1 MQLLFVLST
10 WTLLPNQTM
19 GKPYQ
24 QQDGD
29 NTLDI
34 FAERELGPSEVV
46 NETSQSR
53 SKRQVLD
60 GLSAVCPGTYHDY
73 SGPLSTTAD
82 GCVKRWSYCP
92 KYNLYEAECKSTSF
106 SCLSNIPIYGYAKCQ
121 GVPKTVT
128 VTLSNGQKK
137 TLRITS
143 TCECA

>member
-1 MQLLFVLST
+1 
-10 WTLLPNQTM
+10 M
-19 GKPYQ
+19 GKPYR
-24 QQDGD
+24 QQDGHD
-29 NTLDI
+29 KPDI
-34 FAERELGPSEVV
+34 LAERELGPSEAV

-60 GLSAVCPGTYHDY
+60 GLSAVCSGTSRD
-73 SGPLSTTAD
+73 SLRPSPMKAD
-82 GCVKRWSYCP
+82 GCVRRWSYCP
-92 KYNLYEAECKSTSF
+92 KFNLYEAECKSTSF